1 MNKYIAVTYDNN
13 NPDMPYLSVGV
24 LEFYT
29 PKDVC
34 CTERVV
40 TIVNEFKG
48 EEAEELYK
56 KLMGEDNGK

>member
-29 PKDVC
+29 PKGVC

-56 KLMGEDNGK
+56 KLMGEDNQ

>member
-1 MNKYIAVTYDNN
+1 MNKYIVVTYDNN
-13 NPDMPYLSVGV
+13 NPDMPYLSVEV

-34 CTERVV
+34 CTERVA

-48 EEAEELYK
+48 EKAEELYK
-56 KLMGEDNGK
+56 KLMGEDT